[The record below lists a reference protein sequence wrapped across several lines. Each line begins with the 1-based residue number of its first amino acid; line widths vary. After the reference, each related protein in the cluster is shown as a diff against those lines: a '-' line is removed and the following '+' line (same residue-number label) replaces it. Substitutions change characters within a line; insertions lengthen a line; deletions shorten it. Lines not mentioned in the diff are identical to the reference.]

1 MIINQQKSTQTYLT
15 YQCTYDK
22 NYKAL
27 TELQVSI
34 ISSQR
39 TTMNT
44 VNNQEILPKQKR
56 NKRITEHRLLRH
68 PTEHPNPIQL
78 N

>member
-27 TELQVSI
+27 TELKVSI
-34 ISSQR
+34 ISSQK
-39 TTMNT
+39 TMMDSQLDIK
-44 VNNQEILPKQKR
+44 VNSLKNSRDQR
-56 NKRITEHRLLRH
+56 NDY
-68 PTEHPNPIQL
+68 
-78 N
+78 